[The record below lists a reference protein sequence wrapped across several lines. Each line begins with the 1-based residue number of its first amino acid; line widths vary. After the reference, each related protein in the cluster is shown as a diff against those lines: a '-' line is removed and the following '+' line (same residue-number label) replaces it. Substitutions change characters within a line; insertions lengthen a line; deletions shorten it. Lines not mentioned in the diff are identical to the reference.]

1 MLNKLFL
8 KIFGVFDIVKDW
20 LLHWGLRILLIFF
33 VLIILHNVLKMSEL
47 SIRYTGD
54 YKKMVPVYEEENKFM
69 NSYVL
74 GDGSKTIVILSA
86 FGSQSPIIQY
96 KTLLDEL
103 KNDYRVVIV
112 EYFGY
117 GYSMSIKKPR
127 TNENIASEI
136 KTMLELREIYGPY
149 VLVAHETSNMYAM
162 KFQEMYPDLVQGIV
176 SIDGLYP
183 SEIDDEY
190 RAKQISNEVSNV
202 NITSIFEL
210 TGFERIT
217 SYLSPK
223 TFYID
228 KMKEMP
234 DVYTKEDIAVYRNR
248 IGSQYLSR
256 TMVREINKLEDNMN
270 EMKQY
275 KYPNYLPVL
284 ELLSSE
290 SIKIYSYDKQSGSSE
305 VDLYDLANNVITNPG
320 IQQIKEIEGDY
331 MLQLTNPKATINAI
345 KNFLVSF

>member
-8 KIFGVFDIVKDW
+8 KIFGLFDLIKDW
-20 LLHWGLRILLIFF
+20 LLHWGLRILLVFF
-33 VLIILHNVLKMSEL
+33 ALIILHNVLKMSEL
-47 SIRYTGD
+47 TIKYTGD

-69 NSYVL
+69 NSYVV
-74 GDGSKTIVILSA
+74 GEGSKTLVILSA

-96 KTLLDEL
+96 KTLLEGL
-103 KNDYRVVIV
+103 KDDYKVVII

-136 KTMLELREIYGPY
+136 KKTLELREIYGPY
-149 VLVAHETSNMYAM
+149 VLIAHETSNMYAM

-183 SEIDDEY
+183 SEIEDDY
-190 RAKQISNEVSNV
+190 RAKQISNKVSNV

-210 TGFERIT
+210 TGFERIA
-217 SYLSPK
+217 SYVSLK

-256 TMVREINKLEDNMN
+256 TMVREINKLQDNMN
-270 EMKQY
+270 EMKEY
-275 KYPNYLPVL
+275 KYPTYLPVL

-290 SIKIYSYDKQSGSSE
+290 SVKLYSYDKDSGASK
-305 VDLYDLANNVITNPG
+305 VNLYELANNVITNPE
-320 IQQIKEIEGDY
+320 IQRMNLIEGDY
-331 MLQLTNPKATINAI
+331 MLQLTNPTTTINTI
-345 KNFLVSF
+345 KNFLASF